1 MFVRSNEKITYFYVY
16 VYVYLLIIKK
26 KKKYKKLRLAKLEF
40 NITRSSSLVSSSTIE
55 EKEKSI
61 MLEFCIY
68 KELKF
73 GKLENCVAWNLSL
86 PSLSSM

>member
-26 KKKYKKLRLAKLEF
+26 KKKYKKLGLAKLEF
-40 NITRSSSLVSSSTIE
+40 NITRSSSTIE

-61 MLEFCIY
+61 TLEFCIY

-73 GKLENCVAWNLSL
+73 GKLENCVAWNSSL